1 MTQDMTD
8 LGTGIHVKKLV
19 HNKKLHILL
28 STLKYFDIEW
38 HADF

>member
-19 HNKKLHILL
+19 HNKKLHIPLINP
-28 STLKYFDIEW
+28 KIF
-38 HADF
+38 